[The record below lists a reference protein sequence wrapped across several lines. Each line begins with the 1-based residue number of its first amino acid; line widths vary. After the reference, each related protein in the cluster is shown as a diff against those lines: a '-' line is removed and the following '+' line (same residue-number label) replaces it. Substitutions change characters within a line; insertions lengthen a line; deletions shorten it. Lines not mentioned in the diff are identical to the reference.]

1 MAAYAEAWPE
11 AQALVPAQDVPSIEL
26 ARAAWI
32 HEKRGRSDSAKTERA
47 YSSTFDAFRA
57 ALRSQGLDIDADPRA
72 VALVAQAWAA
82 QPRARDGRPVS
93 SATYNQRLAV
103 LSSFYVFARRRGLL
117 NLENPLELVD
127 RRKVQD
133 YASARPLE
141 YDAVAERLAA
151 IDRATLAGLRD
162 YALLS
167 LALQTGRRLAELAAL
182 QWGDVYLSGGRAT
195 VTWRRCKGA
204 KVMHDQLPDAVTDA
218 LLAWLAAAYGAELGT
233 LAHEAPL
240 WLSLA
245 RNGTRGHPLS
255 LQAIADI
262 CQKRLG
268 VSKVHALRHTFAHAM
283 EHVGAKVSDIQARLG
298 HNSLE
303 TTGRYLAALRS
314 AENAHASDLA
324 ALFGMGAAPRR
335 GSGARI
341 TRPLARPGRNR
352 KGA

>member
-1 MAAYAEAWPE
+1 MAAEWQE
-11 AQALVPAQDVPSIEL
+11 DDAQEMAHGALVLAEDAPSIEL
-26 ARAAWI
+26 ARAAWL

-57 ALRSQGLDIDADPRA
+57 ALRSQGLDMDSDSRK
-72 VALVAQAWAA
+72 VALLAQAWAA
-82 QPRARDGRPVS
+82 TPRTDGRPVS

-103 LSSFYVFARRRGLL
+103 VSSFYVFARRRGLL
-117 NLENPLELVD
+117 MLDNPLELVK
-127 RRKVQD
+127 RRPVQD

-141 YDAVAERLAA
+141 YDNVAERLAA
-151 IDRATLAGLRD
+151 IDKTTPAGLRD
-162 YALLS
+162 YALLA
-167 LALQTGRRLAELAAL
+167 LALQTGRRLSELAAL
-182 QWGDVYLSGGRAT
+182 RWGDIYMSGGRAT
-195 VTWRRCKGA
+195 VTWRRCKGG
-204 KVMHDQLPDAVTDA
+204 KVMHDTLPPALLDA

-233 LAHEAPL
+233 LPHEAPL

-245 RNGTRGHPLS
+245 SNGTRGHALT

-314 AENAHASDLA
+314 AENAHADDLA
-324 ALFGMGAAPRR
+324 ALFGVQPPRR

-341 TRPLARPGRNR
+341 TRPLRR
-352 KGA
+352 KG

>member
-1 MAAYAEAWPE
+1 MATY
-11 AQALVPAQDVPSIEL
+11 QAIVPAEDAPSIEL
-26 ARAAWI
+26 ARAAWL

-57 ALRSQGLDIDADPRA
+57 ALRSQQLDITSDGRK

-82 QPRARDGRPVS
+82 TPRERDGRPVS
-93 SATYNQRLAV
+93 AATFNQRLAI
-103 LSSFYVFARRRGLL
+103 LSSFYVFARRRELL
-117 NLENPLELVD
+117 RLDNPIDTVS
-127 RRKVQD
+127 RRTVQD

-141 YDAVAERLAA
+141 YDNVAERLAA
-151 IDRATLAGLRD
+151 IDKTTPAGLRD
-162 YALLS
+162 YALLA
-167 LALQTGRRLAELAAL
+167 LALQTGRRLSELAAL
-182 QWGDVYLSGGRAT
+182 QWGDVYLSNGRAT
-195 VTWRRCKGA
+195 VTWRRCKGG
-204 KVMHDQLPDAVTDA
+204 KVMHDTLPPAILDA
-218 LLAWLAAAYGAELGT
+218 LLAWLAAAYGAELGS
-233 LAHEAPL
+233 LPHEAPL

-245 RNGTRGHPLS
+245 RNGTRGHALT

-298 HNSLE
+298 HNSLD

-314 AENAHASDLA
+314 ADNAHADDLA
-324 ALFGMGAAPRR
+324 ALFGVQVQPTAPRR

-341 TRPLARPGRNR
+341 TRPLTSRRR
-352 KGA
+352 